1 MSRRGETHLLNQ
13 LRGFLCDLCESW
25 MILEVSVR
33 DEAEGL
39 NVMEVKTD
47 SKQICPAMMLMC
59 IFYCLFELHLHL
71 ENFLVHRISS
81 SVHKPHAG
89 HVRRRSINTSKTCQ
103 SHHQFSLRV

>member
-1 MSRRGETHLLNQ
+1 MTFLAVSRRGETHLLIQ
-13 LRGFLCDLCESW
+13 LRGFFCGLCESW
-25 MILEVSVR
+25 MIVEVSVK

-39 NVMEVKTD
+39 NVMDVV
-47 SKQICPAMMLMC
+47 MMLMC

-103 SHHQFSLRV
+103 SHHQFSLRA